1 MMQTRY
7 ATSPNEVRGFNTEQ
21 LRENFLIENLFT
33 PDTAQFVYSH
43 YDRVII
49 GGVLPVK
56 ELVSLSTYDELKA
69 DYFLERREIGII
81 NVGGLGSIEVEGK
94 QHTLNKLDCLYI
106 GKGQQKVVFK
116 SENAAEPARFFLL
129 SAPAHQ
135 THSTRLMTSAE
146 ASPVEM
152 GEIKTSNQRTI
163 YKYIHKEG
171 IQSCQLVMGLTV
183 LKPGNVWNT
192 MPAHIHDRRMEAYF
206 YFDVPEEQRV
216 FHFMGQPAQT
226 RHLLVANHQAIISP
240 PWSIHSGAG
249 TSNYSFIWGMA
260 GENYTFTDMDFV
272 AIKDLR

>member
-1 MMQTRY
+1 MQTRY
-7 ATSPNEVRGFNTEQ
+7 ASSPNEVTSFNTEQ
-21 LRENFLIENLFT
+21 LRENFLIENIFT
-33 PDTAQFVYSH
+33 PDTLQFVYSH

-49 GGVLPVK
+49 GGILPIGDI
-56 ELVSLSTYDELKA
+56 SLPTYPELKA

-81 NVGGLGSIEVEGK
+81 NVGGAGSIEVEGK
-94 QHTLNKLDCLYI
+94 QYILHKLDCLYI
-106 GKGQQKVVFK
+106 GKGNKQVVFK
-116 SENAAEPARFFLL
+116 SEKAAEPARFFLL

-135 THSTRLMTSAE
+135 KYPTTLMTSSE

-152 GEIKTSNQRTI
+152 GETKTSNQRTI
-163 YKYIHKEG
+163 YKYIHGEG
-171 IQSCQLVMGLTV
+171 IKSCQLVMGLTV
-183 LKPGNVWNT
+183 LKSGSVWNT

-216 FHFMGQPAQT
+216 FHLMGQPAQT
-226 RHLLVANHQAIISP
+226 RHLLVANHQAVISP